1 MQLST
6 SHLKRFNAKPK
17 NRNTEKTDC
26 ENEYH
31 EVANTS
37 ARWLNAVKRKTAF
50 IATVGILS
58 FFWACSF
65 DATGIGAVSQNNNTN
80 NNTPDPIC
88 GNNVLEPGEEC
99 DGDDLGG
106 ATCESLGYSG
116 GTLACLSDC
125 SDFDTSGCETH
136 VAICGN
142 NVLEPGEEC
151 DGDDLGGA
159 TCESLGYSGGTLACL
174 SDCSDFDTSGCET
187 HVAICGNNVLEPD
200 EECDG
205 DDLGGATCESLG
217 FDRGV
222 LGCDQNCLFDVS
234 DCSKCGDNIINGD
247 EVCDGDDLG
256 GATCSSL
263 GLQSGNLS
271 CLPDCSGYDTS
282 DCLFSPGCGEV
293 DLPVTDY
300 NEVTITNVSING
312 GSNVAFLSTNESFS
326 LNISYNIM
334 DCDCEGCRDQI
345 EIGFVPGESHLYC
358 AYDGVPG
365 CSSPVQGNHNTTIA
379 APSDPGVYD
388 IRFGRR
394 QDYGCFHSHTN
405 WWNGTPPESRTIG
418 MICVTD

>member
-80 NNTPDPIC
+80 NNTPDP
-88 GNNVLEPGEEC
+88 
-99 DGDDLGG
+99 
-106 ATCESLGYSG
+106 
-116 GTLACLSDC
+116 
-125 SDFDTSGCETH
+125 
-136 VAICGN
+136 ICGN